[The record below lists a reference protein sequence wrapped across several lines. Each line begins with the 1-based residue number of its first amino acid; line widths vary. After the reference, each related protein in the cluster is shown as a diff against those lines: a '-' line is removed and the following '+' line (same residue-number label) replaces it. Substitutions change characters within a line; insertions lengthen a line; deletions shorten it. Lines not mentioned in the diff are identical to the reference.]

1 MSALRLFS
9 EKPQRIVFC
18 CVHWL
23 YSLILLVVYVAPAN
37 AQGLSF
43 GEMNARPVPE
53 WLAKASIY
61 EVWLNAFSEEGN
73 LRGAIPRL
81 RHVADLGATV
91 VYLGPI
97 AKRSANTTAS
107 PYSIADYNEIDP
119 ECGTAQDLRDFVAE
133 AHRLN
138 LKVMLDIVYYH
149 AGPDN
154 VLMSREPS
162 FFVRNSDGKIV
173 RGFWPQPLPDFHKA
187 YVRKYLIDSLIH
199 WVRDFGVD
207 GFRCDVAGGVPVSF
221 WNDARKA
228 LDQVNPGIIL
238 LAESDRPD
246 DQLQAFD
253 INYNFQYYLT
263 LRSVLRD
270 GAPAV
275 RLREVWEEARA
286 NMPKGARLLHYSD
299 NHDWPRAVVQFGERG
314 AVAASVLNFTLD
326 GVPFLYNGQEVRD
339 PSATSWR
346 HLAPIRWG
354 NTDHAGDEDSP
365 GATVAL
371 YKMLFHLR
379 TSEPA
384 IHSGS
389 VVWVNNSEPDS
400 VLSFLRKSGDSEVV
414 VVVNLSNRA
423 VSVTLD
429 LPVMDYYVVE
439 NLIDPGKTWF
449 QLYSGRVSAKLGAF
463 GHIVGKKIPLAS
475 LEQ

>member
-1 MSALRLFS
+1 MGRLRLFL
-9 EKPQRIVFC
+9 ERPQPRLHLFC
-18 CVHWL
+18 
-23 YSLILLVVYVAPAN
+23 SLILLSVYLAPAH

-43 GEMNARPVPE
+43 GDRNARPSPE

-61 EVWLNAFSEEGN
+61 EVWLNAFSTEGN

-81 RHVADLGATV
+81 QQVADLGATI

-97 AKRSANTTAS
+97 AKRSANPKAS

-119 ECGTAQDLRDFVAE
+119 ECGTPQDLRDFVAE

-149 AGPDN
+149 AAPDN
-154 VLMSREPS
+154 VMMSRDQS
-162 FFVRNSDGKIV
+162 FFVHNSEGKIV
-173 RGFWPQPLPDFHKA
+173 RGFWPQPLPDFRKPE
-187 YVRKYLIDSLIH
+187 VRKYLIDSLVH

-228 LDQVNPGIIL
+228 LDQVRPGIIL
-238 LAESDRPD
+238 LSESDRPD

-253 INYNFQYYLT
+253 INYNFQYYLA

-275 RLREVWEEARA
+275 KIRETWEQMRA
-286 NMPKGARLLHYSD
+286 TMPQGARLLHYSD

-314 AVAASVLNFTLD
+314 AIAASVLDFTLD
-326 GVPFLYNGQEVRD
+326 GIPCLYNGQEVED
-339 PSATSWR
+339 PTPTSWR
-346 HLAPIRWG
+346 RPAPIRWP
-354 NTDHAGDEDSP
+354 NTDHVGDEDSP
-365 GATVAL
+365 GATLVL
-371 YKMLFHLR
+371 YKKLFRLR

-384 IHSGS
+384 ISSGDL
-389 VVWVNNSEPDS
+389 VWVNNSRSDS
-400 VLSFLRKSGDSEVV
+400 VLSFLRKSGDSEVL
-414 VVVNLSNRA
+414 VVVNLSNRD

-429 LPVMDYYVVE
+429 LPVMDYYAIE
-439 NLIDPGKTWF
+439 NLLELGKTWF

-463 GHIVGKKIPLAS
+463 GHIVGKKIPLAP
-475 LEQ
+475 LQQ